1 MKTITFYAPS
11 IKRYETTELAQENHY
26 NFIPVSITGIHCA
39 LDCDHCKGQLLK
51 HMKSVSNPESLFHIC
66 TDLARKNAKGVLI
79 SGGCDSAGKVPL
91 TDFYEQIHRVKN
103 KLGLKVVVHTGIV
116 DDKMAKGLSY
126 SNVDS
131 ALIDIIGDDRTIK
144 KVYHSDVTVKD
155 YEKSLYY
162 LNKYRVPVVPHIVI
176 GLNYGRLIGEYN
188 ALEIIAKYKIKSLVL
203 VILTPFMNTPMQ
215 DVIPP
220 SIDDVERVFSRA
232 REIITE
238 SPIILGCARPMGE
251 YKIKVDRLAVDYG
264 LDGIAFPSDGIV
276 SYARKKELKP
286 LFTETC
292 CGVI

>member
-26 NFIPVSITGIHCA
+26 NFIPVSITGTQCA

-51 HMKSVSNPESLFHIC
+51 HMKSASSPESLFQIC
-66 TDLARKNAKGVLI
+66 ADLSKKNAKGILV
-79 SGGCDSAGKVPL
+79 SGGCDSDGKVPL
-91 TDFYEQIHRVKN
+91 TGFYEQMHRVK
-103 KLGLKVVVHTGIV
+103 KELGLKVVVHTGIV
-116 DDKMAKGLSY
+116 DEEMAKGLS
-126 SNVDS
+126 SSEVDS
-131 ALIDIIGDDRTIK
+131 ALFDVIGDDSTIK
-144 KVYHSDVTVKD
+144 EVYHSDVTVED

-162 LNKYRVPVVPHIVI
+162 LNKHCVPVVPHIVI
-176 GLNYGRLIGEYN
+176 GLNYGKLIGEYN

-215 DVIPP
+215 DVTPP
-220 SIDDVERVFSRA
+220 SIDDIEKFFSRA
-232 REIITE
+232 KDIITE
-238 SPIILGCARPMGE
+238 SHVILGCARPMGE
-251 YKIKVDRLAVDYG
+251 YKVKVDRLAVDYG

-276 SYARKKELKP
+276 AYAQEKELKP